1 MTRVLTRT
9 APCVLLLSILVA
21 ACDDADTPPMRP
33 SPVAAR
39 VTPLSS
45 YPTGL
50 LRTGSSVT
58 VSARVTDAGG
68 TNIVG
73 GVVNWRTT
81 AGTLSA
87 PATTTDTAG
96 LTSVTLNGREAATVT
111 ASIAGLPDLSIDLPA
126 VDPFS
131 VALLVQTTNPLTNA
145 PVSMTVSTPTTRE
158 VPNAPAPTSAIVEC
172 GNGDSVVPG
181 IGGVVSC
188 RYPDAGPYVVT
199 ARASGGG
206 FTAHTTASIV
216 VAAPPPPPAPP
227 ALPPIEAA
235 LIVTATELHRSAT
248 SATWRFRVTPVG
260 GERTGDLAWFYDYV
274 QAPPGASPAT
284 EVSSEEF
291 QDVTYF
297 AKGTKEVSAT
307 GTVNG
312 TRVTGRVTI
321 AVAFP

>member
-1 MTRVLTRT
+1 MTRVPTGT
-9 APCVLLLSILVA
+9 VPCILLLSILVA
-21 ACDDADTPPMRP
+21 ACDDADTAPVRP

-50 LRTGSSVT
+50 LRSGSSVSL
-58 VSARVTDAGG
+58 SARVTDASG

-87 PATTTDTAG
+87 TSTTTDTAG
-96 LTSVTLNGREAATVT
+96 LTSVTLNGREPATVT
-111 ASIAGLPDLSIDLPA
+111 ASVAGLPDMSLDVPA

-131 VALLVQTTNPLTNA
+131 VSLLVQTTNPLTNA
-145 PVSMTVSTPTTRE
+145 PVSMTVTTPTTRE
-158 VPNAPAPTSAIVEC
+158 VPNAPAPTSVIVEC
-172 GNGDSVVPG
+172 GNGDSIVPG

-188 RYPDAGPYVVT
+188 RYADAGPYVAT
-199 ARASGGG
+199 GRATGSG
-206 FTAHTTASIV
+206 FTANTTASIV
-216 VAAPPPPPAPP
+216 VSAPPSPPAAPPR
-227 ALPPIEAA
+227 PPIEAA

-248 SATWRFRVTPVG
+248 SATWRFRATPVG
-260 GERTGDLAWFYDYV
+260 GELTGDLDWFYDYT
-274 QAPPGASPAT
+274 QAPPNASPARET
-284 EVSSEEF
+284 SGEEF